1 MSHHQSLSSRNATT
15 VQTVLCQICQK
26 SYRPNA
32 AVPAEFVHPP
42 IVELIQKTHP
52 DWSPHG
58 FICLIDLNH
67 YRGEYFE
74 DLVEIDKGELSALET
89 EVLQSLK
96 AEQEF
101 ISENLN
107 AEFARRRT
115 LAERVADQMAEFGGS
130 WSFISIFAAVLFGW
144 IALNSVTL
152 LTHPFDPYPY
162 ILLNLVLSCLAAIQA
177 PIIMMS
183 QNRQEARDRL
193 RAENDYRVNLKAE
206 LEIRHIIVKLD
217 QLVTHQWQR
226 LLEIQRLQ
234 LELLEQRVGK
244 PPQETPR

>member
-1 MSHHQSLSSRNATT
+1 MSQHQSLSSHKTT
-15 VQTVLCQICQK
+15 AVQMVSCQICKK

-32 AVPAEFVHPP
+32 VVPAEFVHPP
-42 IVELIQKTHP
+42 IVDLILKAHP

-58 FICLIDLNH
+58 YICLADLSH

-96 AEQEF
+96 AEQEL

-107 AEFARRRT
+107 AEFERRRT
-115 LAERVADQMAEFGGS
+115 LGERMADKIAEFGGS
-130 WSFISIFAAVLFGW
+130 WVFISVFAAILFVW
-144 IALNSVTL
+144 IVLNSINL
-152 LTHPFDPYPY
+152 LTRPFDPYPY

-206 LEIRHIIVKLD
+206 LEIRHIIAKLD

-244 PPQETPR
+244 PPQEAPK